1 MNLSIRMRLALAM
14 WGLVASVVIAVT
26 VVADTF
32 LRSSIE
38 QARTQEL
45 QKEAERLE
53 SFIVDRQARLS
64 EKVEHSLSTH
74 PQVIGA
80 LDGVVTKE
88 QLKDLR
94 RAAEVDRLA
103 VVPPTGEMVV
113 TAGSGMSD
121 ADVPQDAIIRN
132 ALQLGIAGQDLVR
145 RGDAFE
151 MRGVHPI
158 FGEGRVIGAV
168 LASYVLDQAW
178 PEARWKETQLE
189 LALTQEVSVL
199 ASTHDGFD
207 RVDSRAIFAVK
218 AQLDDPGP
226 FIRWPI
232 ELHGEPHDAV
242 FCPID
247 QGEEPVFLS
256 TLVMLVS
263 ARPMLETRKEARS
276 AMALTGSIGVG
287 LSTLLAALFAYG
299 LSRPIRRLA
308 DVADAMRHGDL
319 ARRTGIRRGDE
330 IGELAQAFDEMAATL
345 QGHVETVR
353 RLAVTDDLTGL
364 PNHRRFKEELE
375 REVARHLRFDASMC
389 LVFLDIDHFKRVN
402 DTYGHSEGDLV
413 LKDIARELQLG
424 VRAVDTACRYGGEE
438 FGVILPNTEIDAAIA
453 VAERIRAAVA
463 GQTMGREGQHVTL
476 SAGVAM
482 LPADGKSA
490 QELLERAD
498 ARLYQAKESGRNRVV
513 HKDV

>member
-1 MNLSIRMRLALAM
+1 MNLSIRARLALAM
-14 WGLVASVVIAVT
+14 WCLVAGVVIAVT
-26 VVADTF
+26 VVADNF

-38 QARTQEL
+38 QARDQEL
-45 QKEAERLE
+45 QREAQRLD
-53 SFIVDRQARLS
+53 SFLDDRMYHLAQ
-64 EKVEHSLSTH
+64 KVEHSLSTH

-88 QLKDLR
+88 QLEDLR

-103 VVPPTGEMVV
+103 VVAPNGEMVV
-113 TAGSGMSD
+113 AAGTGMSE
-121 ADVPQDAIIRN
+121 ADVPQDAIIRS
-132 ALQLGIAGQDLVR
+132 AVQLGIAGQDLVR

-151 MRGVHPI
+151 MRGVYPI

-168 LASYVLDQAW
+168 LASHVLDRAW
-178 PEARWKETQLE
+178 LQDRSDETGLQ
-189 LALTQEVSVL
+189 LALTHEVSML

-218 AQLDDPGP
+218 DQFDDPGP
-226 FIRWPI
+226 FVRWPL

-242 FCPID
+242 FCPIY
-247 QGEEPVFLS
+247 QGDEPVFLS
-256 TLVMLVS
+256 TLVILVS
-263 ARPMLETRKEARS
+263 ARPMLDTRAHARN
-276 AMALTGSIGVG
+276 AMALTGAIGVG

-299 LSRPIRRLA
+299 LSRPILRLA

-330 IGELAQAFDEMAATL
+330 IGELARAFDEMAATL

-375 REVARHLRFDASMC
+375 REVARHLRFDESLC

-402 DTYGHSEGDLV
+402 DTFGHAEGDLV

-438 FGVILPNTEIDAAIA
+438 FGVILPCTELDAAVA
-453 VAERIRAAVA
+453 VAERLRAAVA
-463 GQTMGREGQHVTL
+463 GQTMGKEGQHVTL
-476 SAGVAM
+476 SAGVAI

-490 QELLERAD
+490 QELLECAD
-498 ARLYQAKESGRNRVV
+498 ARLYTAKETGRNRVV
-513 HKDV
+513 YRDV